1 MIRRILTSLKPL
13 LFLGIGS
20 IAIVSIFRDSI
31 TRAIDTHPLLQQHPA
46 AASLTVHFAPEEDLE
61 QLDRRQLLQAR
72 SAIDISM
79 YSFTD
84 RMLAETLRE
93 LAQRGV
99 QIRIY
104 RDQEQFRN
112 EQLQLFSR
120 NRGVSTT
127 DLLRGLAT
135 VHIRVKRGSPRDLMH
150 QKDYSVDGKW
160 LREGSANWSPSAEKD
175 QDNSLSISTDPQE
188 IANYERKF
196 GQMWN
201 RPSNLVVQGS
211 D

>member
-1 MIRRILTSLKPL
+1 MMRRILTSLKPL
-13 LFLGIGS
+13 LFLGMGC
-20 IAIVSIFRDSI
+20 AAMVGLFRDSI

-61 QLDRRQLLQAR
+61 QLDRQQLLQAR

-84 RMLAETLRE
+84 RLLAETLRE

-99 QIRIY
+99 RIRIY
-104 RDQEQFRN
+104 RDQEQFHN

-120 NRGVSTT
+120 NRNHGVSTA

-135 VHIRVKRGSPRDLMH
+135 VHIRIKRSSPRDLMH
-150 QKDYSVDGKW
+150 QKDYSIDGKW

-175 QDNSLSISTDPQE
+175 QDNSLSISTDPHQ
-188 IANYERKF
+188 IANYEHKF
-196 GQMWN
+196 DQMWN
-201 RPSNLVVQGS
+201 RPSNLAVQ
-211 D
+211 